1 MNMRLSIRVILM
13 AVSALSCKAQTP
25 VHPNVLVI
33 IADDLGWNDVGFHS
47 KKATTLNLDRLAK
60 EGVELQRFYTYA
72 VCRPTR
78 AGLPTGPMPRR
89 FGITHVVGPQQPG
102 LPRDVATLPEI
113 FRAAGYRTSLIGKW
127 HLGKERVPLN
137 SGFDHFYGFM
147 RAEIDYFKHTAIRN
161 EQTDWQR
168 NGKTVVEEG
177 YSTDLLAE
185 EAVRLLQQQAKGRPF
200 YMQVAFNAPHIPLAA
215 PESFVEK
222 HKNGG
227 GLYAAV
233 IDAMDSA
240 IGRILAELDRQ
251 KLRDDTLV
259 VFFSD
264 NGADLRQSRST
275 PLTRGKDTI
284 YEGGIHTTC
293 VIRWPGRL
301 AAGSTSRQPVCV
313 QDLFPTLASAV
324 GVKLPTAA
332 KLDGSDQWSA
342 LVSGKVAPRPPFL
355 IAMSD
360 NGGNEPTGTT

>member
-1 MNMRLSIRVILM
+1 MNVRLSISVILM

-25 VHPNVLVI
+25 ERPNVLVI

-47 KKATTLNLDRLAK
+47 KSATTPHLDRFAK
-60 EGVELQRFYTYA
+60 EGIELQRFYTYA
-72 VCRPTR
+72 VCSPAR
-78 AGLPTGPMPRR
+78 AGLLTGQMPRR

-102 LPRDVATLPEI
+102 LPRDVATLPET

-127 HLGKERVPLN
+127 HLGKARGPSD

-147 RAEIDYFKHTAIRN
+147 GAEIDYFKHTAIRS

-177 YSTDLLAE
+177 YSTDLLAD
-185 EAVRLLQQQAKGRPF
+185 EAVRLLQEQAKGRPF

-251 KLRDDTLV
+251 KLRDNTLV

-264 NGADLRQSRST
+264 NGADLRLSRST
-275 PLTRGKDTI
+275 PLSRGKDTI
-284 YEGGIHTTC
+284 YEGGIHTPC
-293 VIRWPGRL
+293 VIRWPGRV
-301 AAGSTSRQPVCV
+301 AAGATSKQPVSV
-313 QDLFPTLASAV
+313 QDLFPTLAGAA
-324 GVKLPTAA
+324 GLKLPT
-332 KLDGSDQWSA
+332 
-342 LVSGKVAPRPPFL
+342 
-355 IAMSD
+355 
-360 NGGNEPTGTT
+360 